1 MLKFN
6 QEMYNNPVGSFV
18 ICSFILS
25 KEHPTLS
32 FLKKKWVKY
41 KKLIQRDDLLV
52 IHPDTFIED
61 TRSFFRLSDENIPI
75 CVVKSKWNTLFLP
88 YIINGDKC
96 VITPLPIREDGVF
109 PQTVKHSES
118 VQVVD
123 WSVGVDK

>member
-1 MLKFN
+1 MLRFN

-25 KEHPTLS
+25 KEHPSLGY
-32 FLKKKWVKY
+32 LKKRWIKY
-41 KKLIQRDDLLV
+41 KKLIQRDDLKI

-61 TRSFFRLSDENIPI
+61 VRSFFRLSDENIPI
-75 CVVKSKWNTLFLP
+75 CVIKSQWNTLFCP

-96 VITPLPIREDGVF
+96 VITPLPIREDGLI

-118 VQVVD
+118 IQVVD
-123 WSVGVDK
+123 WSK